1 MRDLAVLVDPDGNE
15 TIASIAVGDPA
26 RFIPLR
32 GGSLTAGYRREV
44 HWLRFALA
52 APFGD
57 WYLDILP
64 PFLDDLLLYAP
75 DPDQPGGF
83 SERRA
88 GRDLL
93 PFSAREVP
101 YHGFISP
108 CACPLGRGTSSIC
121 GWPPPLA
128 GSWSR
133 ASGPQRPFPAAAS
146 LEAGLLRQPG
156 DHAHR
161 DAARP

>member
-1 MRDLAVLVDPDGNE
+1 MNPSHILLLCLWLCWPGPALLAVEGEPAVRDLAVLVDPDGNE

-52 APFGD
+52 APVGD

-64 PFLDDLLLYAP
+64 PFLDDLRLYVP

-88 GRDLL
+88 GYLL

-101 YHGFISP
+101 YRGFIF
-108 CACPLGRGTSSIC
+108 PLRLPAGQGHLFYLRLATTSSSVLV
-121 GWPPPLA
+121 PRL
-128 GSWSR
+128 
-133 ASGPQRPFPAAAS
+133 
-146 LEAGLLRQPG
+146 
-156 DHAHR
+156 
-161 DAARP
+161 